1 MFEKEVIEFCIRHRI
16 KVEQYFFMWLLL
28 RKDWNKPYGESLA
41 RQYLKVTK
49 FTMEDMADLE
59 ERGYVVNMNTPP
71 STLPELYL
79 VNENIAN
86 EIFAGEDAGE
96 ELWRAY
102 PATFPL
108 SNGSSFVA
116 RGGGD
121 KDELIAE
128 YLRRINNSPSK
139 HSFVM
144 KQVSRYKELV
154 AQGKINGHK
163 LSDFISME
171 LWETIAE
178 IGRELK
184 VKKTGFGRDL

>member
-1 MFEKEVIEFCIRHRI
+1 MFEKEIIEFCIRHRI

-28 RKDWNKPYGESLA
+28 RKDWNKPFAESLA
-41 RQYLKVTK
+41 KQYLKLTK
-49 FTMEDMADLE
+49 FTMEDMNDLE
-59 ERGYVVNMNTPP
+59 ERGLVMNMNTPP
-71 STLPELYL
+71 STLPELYI
-79 VNENIAN
+79 VHDSIAS
-86 EIFAGEDAGE
+86 EIFAGDDAGE
-96 ELWRAY
+96 ELWKMY

-139 HSFVM
+139 HMFVM
-144 KQVSRYKELV
+144 KQIARYKELV
-154 AQGKINGHK
+154 KQGKINGHK
-163 LSDFISME
+163 LSDFIGME

-178 IGRELK
+178 INKEQT
-184 VKKTGFGRDL
+184 VKGGSFGRDL

>member
-1 MFEKEVIEFCIRHRI
+1 MFENEVLEFCIRHRI
-16 KVEQYFFMWLLL
+16 KVEQYFFMWLIL

-41 RQYLKVTK
+41 RRYLKVTV
-49 FTMEDMADLE
+49 FPMEDMLDLE
-59 ERGYVVNMNTPP
+59 ERGFVMNMNTPP
-71 STLPELYL
+71 STLPELYI
-79 VNENIAN
+79 VNDHIAG

-96 ELWRAY
+96 ELWKSY

-108 SNGSSFVA
+108 SNGNNFVA

-121 KDELIAE
+121 KDDLIAE

-144 KQVSRYKELV
+144 KQVQRYKQMVL
-154 AQGKINGHK
+154 QGKINGHK
-163 LSDFISME
+163 LSDFIGME

-178 IGRELK
+178 IGREEQT
-184 VKKTGFGRDL
+184 KKSGFGRDL

>member
-1 MFEKEVIEFCIRHRI
+1 
-16 KVEQYFFMWLLL
+16 MWLLL